1 MSDTTDQTPSR
12 RRGRR
17 RGSGTRGEMPLAEHL
32 RELRTRIMVSMAG
45 IFIGLI
51 VVWIFYNPVFTFIRE
66 PFDRVV
72 EEAAADGRNV
82 ELVLGGVA
90 DAFTLQLQLS
100 ALGGL
105 LLASPLWLF
114 QLWRFLMPGLERR
127 ERRWA
132 YIFAITATPLFL
144 AGAFLGWIVLPA
156 GLDILLGFTP
166 DGVDNLIQVSRYL
179 SFLIRVVVVFGIGF
193 LLPFILVMLNFAGVL
208 TGEKILSWWRGL
220 IVGIFLFAAI
230 ATPTGD
236 PVNLMLL
243 AAPMLV
249 LVALAIGVSLLNDK
263 RRRRKGLMGDELDY
277 RAIGDDEIS
286 PL

>member
-1 MSDTTDQTPSR
+1 
-12 RRGRR
+12 
-17 RGSGTRGEMPLAEHL
+17 MPLAEHL

>member
-1 MSDTTDQTPSR
+1 
-12 RRGRR
+12 
-17 RGSGTRGEMPLAEHL
+17 MPLAEHL
-32 RELRTRIMVSMAG
+32 RELRQRILVSMGG
-45 IFIGLI
+45 IAVGL
-51 VVWIFYNPVFTFIRE
+51 VVTWIFYNPIFTFIRQ

-72 EEAAADGRNV
+72 EQAAAEGRNV

-127 ERRWA
+127 ERKWA
-132 YIFAITATPLFL
+132 YIFAITATPLFF
-144 AGAFLGWIVLPA
+144 AGSFLGWIVLPA

-166 DGVDNLIQVSRYL
+166 QGVENLIQVNRYL

-193 LLPFILVMLNFAGVL
+193 LLPFVLVMLNFAGVL

-243 AAPMLV
+243 AAPMIV
-249 LVALAIGVSLLNDK
+249 LVALAIGISLLNDK
-263 RRRRKGLMGDELDY
+263 RRRRKGLMGESLDY
-277 RAIGDDEIS
+277 RTIGDDETS